1 MNEPVAIQSADFWVK
16 VVVMLQQNWALIE
29 AEEKGDVRVYFVT
42 DASGVFDEI
51 AFSSASAAREALG
64 RNGFKRFAENADLQ
78 TFLHPPSAPFR
89 GRSIRPGI
97 SGNRDGC
104 QVSQRER
111 MSASPPNFT

>member
-64 RNGFKRFAENADLQ
+64 RNGFKRFARMPIYRPFCTRRQ
-78 TFLHPPSAPFR
+78 RRSAVDY
-89 GRSIRPGI
+89 SPGHFWQ
-97 SGNRDGC
+97 S
-104 QVSQRER
+104 
-111 MSASPPNFT
+111 